1 MMRAQFTTSQIE
13 QQIINFAA
21 NHERKFI
28 QALSYIGE
36 EFVNR
41 ARMVNSYED
50 QTGNLR
56 SSIGYV
62 IAKNG
67 FVIKRNYVQIMEGD
81 EGVTK
86 ALNLAD
92 EAAAE
97 NPNGI
102 VLIVTAGM
110 QYALYVETMGY
121 DVLSGS
127 IPNRSAVINS
137 FIQMLPS

>member
-1 MMRAQFTTSQIE
+1 MTPQFTTAQIE
-13 QQIINFAA
+13 QQLINFAA
-21 NHERKFI
+21 THENKFI
-28 QALSYIGE
+28 HALQYIGE

-41 ARMVNSYED
+41 ARMVSTYED

-67 FVIKRNYVQIMEGD
+67 FVIKRNYVEIMNGN

-97 NPNGI
+97 HPNGI

-110 QYALYVETMGY
+110 QYALYVESMGY

-127 IPNRSAVINS
+127 IPSRGDVINS
-137 FIQMLPS
+137 FLQILPS

>member
-1 MMRAQFTTSQIE
+1 MKPHFTQREIE
-13 QQIINFAA
+13 A
-21 NHERKFI
+21 NIVRWARENERKFI
-28 QALSYIGE
+28 LALSYLGE

-41 ARMVNSYED
+41 ARTINTYVD

-67 FVIKRNYVQIMEGD
+67 NVLKRNYRQIGD
-81 EGVTK
+81 ANKGVTK
-86 ALNLAD
+86 GLNLAD
-92 EAAAE
+92 AALSE

-110 QYALYVETMGY
+110 NYGLYVETMGY
-121 DVLSGS
+121 DVLTGS
-127 IPNRSAVINS
+127 IPSRGQVLNS
-137 FIQMLPS
+137 FYKMIK

>member
-1 MMRAQFTTSQIE
+1 MMRPQFTTSQIE

-41 ARMVNSYED
+41 ARMINTYED

-67 FVIKRNYVQIMEGD
+67 YVIKRNYLEIMDGN
-81 EGVTK
+81 EGVTNG
-86 ALNLAD
+86 LNLAD
-92 EAAAE
+92 EAASE
-97 NPNGI
+97 HSNGI

-110 QYALYVETMGY
+110 QYALYVEAMGY
-121 DVLSGS
+121 DVLTGS
-127 IPNRSAVINS
+127 IPNRQAVINS
-137 FIQMLPS
+137 FVQILPS